1 LTTPATGRP
10 TSGELAPNYFIH
22 TCANGLQ
29 IVGQRMPSLASVTF
43 GIQFAAG
50 MREEPDETLG
60 LTHLLSDMVFQGTE
74 HRSVRQLTEEFEA
87 IGARR
92 GGETGSE
99 FARYSAQI
107 VGNRFD
113 RALELIADVVRYP
126 TFPADEFTQ
135 MRSVQLQEIRRRD
148 DEPMRR
154 IMDLARE
161 TFYAGTKLG
170 RRALGT
176 AETVERM
183 RPDDLRAFWRAY
195 YAPQGALL
203 SIAGNF
209 NWDHV
214 VERVEALLGDWS
226 GAPAS
231 SPEQTPHPESGANI
245 EIAEGNQEHIVM
257 VYPFPKYGD
266 PDYYAALVVTEI
278 FGGGMTSRLFREVR
292 EKRGLVYSVAA
303 MFVPNGVYGA
313 QYLYAG
319 TTPEKAH
326 ETVAVLRE
334 QMRLLREEGVS
345 ADELERAK
353 VQLKSEIVMRGES
366 SAARMG
372 ALARSWW
379 FERRLIPIHETKEA
393 IDGVS
398 QEQITRLLTRFP
410 PAQPLVVAAIG
421 PRSQEELL
429 GANEE

>member
-1 LTTPATGRP
+1 MTTSATGHP
-10 TSGELAPNYFIH
+10 NTGELAPNYFVH
-22 TCANGLQ
+22 TLPNGLE

-50 MREEPDETLG
+50 LREEPEDTLG

-87 IGARR
+87 IGARK

-99 FARYSAQI
+99 FARYSAQV

-113 RALELIADVVRYP
+113 RAMELIADVVRYP
-126 TFPADEFTQ
+126 TFPADEFKQ

-161 TFYAGTKLG
+161 TFYSGTRLG

-176 AETVERM
+176 TETVERM
-183 RPDDLRAFWRAY
+183 RSEDLRAFWQERY
-195 YAPQGALL
+195 LPHGALI

-209 NWDHV
+209 DWDQLV
-214 VERVEALLGDWS
+214 ARIEALFGDWS
-226 GAPAS
+226 GSPAPVTEDA
-231 SPEQTPHPESGANI
+231 PHPQNGVNI
-245 EIAEGNQEHIVM
+245 EIHEGNQEHIAM

-303 MFVPNGVYGA
+303 MFAPNGVYGA
-313 QYLYAG
+313 QFLYAG

-326 ETVAVLRE
+326 ETVTVMRD
-334 QMRLLREEGVS
+334 QMRLLREEGVT

-353 VQLKSEIVMRGES
+353 VQLKSELVMRGES

-372 ALARSWW
+372 SLARSWW
-379 FERRLIPIHETKEA
+379 YEHRLIPIQETKQA
-393 IDGVS
+393 IDDVS
-398 QEQITRLLTRFP
+398 QEQIMRLLGRFP

-421 PRSQEELL
+421 PRAKEELIGD
-429 GANEE
+429 GAE